1 MAWVSGPFAI
11 VAAVLLVGGVLK
23 VRAPGPAR
31 AVLVALGV
39 PAPGAVA
46 AAAGPAEVALG
57 AGALLVGSRA
67 LAAAVTAAFALFAV
81 VVGLVLGRRPSGG
94 ERGGPADVASCGCFG
109 RLSARPSPVH
119 LAGDAVAAVVAAG
132 AAIAG
137 APAAFEV
144 LRRSAPADAL
154 VFAALVALGTG
165 LAVAVLTVLPETAG
179 AARPAPAAP
188 RAFAVTTAPERSAP

>member
-1 MAWVSGPFAI
+1 PTECTLRHALRVPPGRVDYRRGGMAWVSGPFAI

-46 AAAGPAEVALG
+46 AVA
-57 AGALLVGSRA
+57 
-67 LAAAVTAAFALFAV
+67 AAFALFAV

-144 LRRSAPADAL
+144 LR
-154 VFAALVALGTG
+154 
-165 LAVAVLTVLPETAG
+165 
-179 AARPAPAAP
+179 
-188 RAFAVTTAPERSAP
+188 